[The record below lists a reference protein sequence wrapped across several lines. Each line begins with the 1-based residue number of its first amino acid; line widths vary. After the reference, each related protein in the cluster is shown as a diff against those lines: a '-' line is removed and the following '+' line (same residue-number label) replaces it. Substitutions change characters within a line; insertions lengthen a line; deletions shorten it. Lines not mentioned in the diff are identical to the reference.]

1 MFHKGRGMIGASDQK
16 KKKKKKIESVIPWN
30 VK

>member
-16 KKKKKKIESVIPWN
+16 KKKKKIESVIPWN

>member
-1 MFHKGRGMIGASDQK
+1 MFQKGRGMFGASDK

>member
-1 MFHKGRGMIGASDQK
+1 MFHKGRGMIGACDQ
-16 KKKKKKIESVIPWN
+16 KKKKKIESVIPWN